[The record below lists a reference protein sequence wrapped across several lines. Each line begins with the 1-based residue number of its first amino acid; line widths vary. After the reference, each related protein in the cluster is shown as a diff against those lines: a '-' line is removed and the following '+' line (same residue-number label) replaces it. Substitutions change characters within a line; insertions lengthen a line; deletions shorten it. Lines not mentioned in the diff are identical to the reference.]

1 MAQKMNAPKITF
13 FMLVTNRDVSI
24 ADYAA
29 KSYARIQPDNVLSFG
44 VICAIQI

>member
-13 FMLVTNRDVSI
+13 FMLVTDRDVSI

-29 KSYARIQPDNVLSFG
+29 KSYTRIHR
-44 VICAIQI
+44 